1 MADLEGLLVVSL
13 EQAVAAPYAS
23 CKLADAGAR
32 VVKIERPEGD
42 FARGYDSLVEG
53 QSAYFVWL
61 NRGKESVALDLKSEP
76 DRAVLRAMLA
86 EADVFIQNLAPG
98 AVDRLGLGAAELCA
112 LHPHL
117 VYCSISGYG
126 EGGPYR
132 DQKAYD
138 LLVQAES
145 GLLSVNGTAESSVRV
160 GISVCD
166 ITAGLTAYAA
176 ILQSLIRRGRT
187 GKGRHI
193 EVSLFHAI
201 ADWMNVPYLQTRYG
215 HRPPQRVGLRHPTI
229 APYGAFACGDGKEV
243 LLAIQN
249 EREWARFCTDVLGD
263 PAVQTDPRF
272 ATNIARVAN
281 VEALERA
288 VSAVLG
294 TMTREAAIER
304 LEAGGIAYGRLSSL
318 DDLVRHPQN
327 RLITVRTDG
336 GEIELLAPGARFD
349 GEPPVRFGPVPGIGE
364 HTEALKREFSGR
376 GSTGSE
382 RKQMA
387 AGE

>member
-32 VVKIERPEGD
+32 VVKVERPEGD

-61 NRGKESVALDLKSEP
+61 NRGKESVALDLKTEA
-76 DRAVLRAMLA
+76 DRAVIRAIIA

-112 LHPHL
+112 LHPRL

-126 EGGPYR
+126 EAGPYR

-145 GLLSVNGTAESSVRV
+145 GLLSVNGTAEASARV

-187 GKGRHI
+187 GQGRHV

-215 HRPPQRVGLRHPTI
+215 HRPPQRVGLRHPSI
-229 APYGAFACGDGKEV
+229 APYGAFTCGDGKEV

-249 EREWARFCTDVLGD
+249 EREWARFCTDVLCD
-263 PAVQTDPRF
+263 PSLQTDARF

-281 VEALERA
+281 VAALEAA
-288 VSAVLG
+288 VSTVLG
-294 TMTREAAIER
+294 TMTREQAIER
-304 LEAGGIAYGRLSSL
+304 LAAGGIAYGRLSSL
-318 DDLVRHPQN
+318 EDLVHHPQN
-327 RLITVRTDG
+327 HRIAVRTDG
-336 GEIELLAPGARFD
+336 GEIELLAPGARFA
-349 GEPPVRFGPVPGIGE
+349 GEPPVHYGKVPSIGE
-364 HTEALKREFSGR
+364 HTEALRREFAAPGSAETGR
-376 GSTGSE
+376 THV
-382 RKQMA
+382 A

>member
-32 VVKIERPEGD
+32 VVKVERPEGD

-61 NRGKESVALDLKSEP
+61 NRGKESVALDLKTEA

-112 LHPHL
+112 LHPRL

-126 EGGPYR
+126 EAGPYR

-145 GLLSVNGTAESSVRV
+145 GLLSVNGTAEASARV

-187 GKGRHI
+187 GQGRHV

-215 HRPPQRVGLRHPTI
+215 HKPPQRVGLRHPSI
-229 APYGAFACGDGKEV
+229 APYGAFTCGDGKEV

-249 EREWARFCTDVLGD
+249 EREWARFCADVLRD
-263 PAVQTDPRF
+263 PSLQTDPRF
-272 ATNIARVAN
+272 ATNIARVEN
-281 VEALERA
+281 VVALEAA

-304 LEAGGIAYGRLSSL
+304 LKAGGIAYGRLSSL
-318 DDLVRHPQN
+318 EDLVHHPQN
-327 RLITVRTDG
+327 HRIAVRTDG
-336 GEIELLAPGARFD
+336 GEIELLAPGARFA
-349 GEPPVRFGPVPGIGE
+349 GEPPVRYGKVPGIGE
-364 HTEALKREFSGR
+364 HTEALRREFAPGSAEAGR
-376 GSTGSE
+376 THV
-382 RKQMA
+382 A

>member
-32 VVKIERPEGD
+32 VVKVERPEGD

-76 DRAVLRAMLA
+76 DRALLRAIVA
-86 EADVFIQNLAPG
+86 EADVFIQNFAPG

-112 LHPHL
+112 HHPRL
-117 VYCSISGYG
+117 IYCSISGYG
-126 EGGPYR
+126 DSGPYR

-145 GLLSVNGTAESSVRV
+145 GLLSVNGTPDASVRV

-176 ILQSLIRRGRT
+176 ILQSLIQRGRT

-215 HRPPQRVGLRHPTI
+215 HKPPQRMGLRHPTI
-229 APYGAFACGDGKEV
+229 APYGVFTCGDGKQV

-249 EREWARFCTDVLGD
+249 EREWTRFCTDVLRD
-263 PAVQTDPRF
+263 PALETDQRF

-281 VEALERA
+281 LEALEAA
-288 VSAVLG
+288 VHAVLG
-294 TMTREAAIER
+294 TMTREAAIDR
-304 LEAGGIAYGRLSSL
+304 LQAGGIAYGRLSSL
-318 DDLVRHPQN
+318 DDLVHHPQN
-327 RLITVRTDG
+327 NLVTVRTDG
-336 GEIELLAPGARFD
+336 GEIEVLAPGARFP
-349 GEPPVRFGPVPGIGE
+349 GEAPVRFGPVPAIGQ
-364 HTEALKREFSGR
+364 HTEALRREFARPRPEGAAAQR
-376 GSTGSE
+376 
-382 RKQMA
+382 RV